1 MAADRWE
8 EGGNGENREEHR
20 REKLRERE
28 RKGDHVRGYV
38 GGGGEKNRKRRE
50 REMRRKKKRE
60 EEGKAMRMERGKRYM
75 YASAIKL
82 CYFQKKMA
90 CKNCFKELREEKS
103 TSST

>member
-38 GGGGEKNRKRRE
+38 GGGGETEKIE
-50 REMRRKKKRE
+50 ETKKR
-60 EEGKAMRMERGKRYM
+60 GKTGER
-75 YASAIKL
+75 
-82 CYFQKKMA
+82 
-90 CKNCFKELREEKS
+90 KN
-103 TSST
+103 